1 MIEPLALFF
10 SVLQAA
16 TLSVGGLSSLPLLR
30 EMLVAPGYVTE
41 AQVVE
46 SIAIGRLSPGPS
58 GMYIV
63 SLGYF
68 ALGWSGAAIALA
80 ASIMPPLS
88 LLVLVAFVRRWLLT
102 PWAAGIIRGVALS
115 TSGLLLATGIQLLAP
130 GASLLAVPPWQVAL
144 AGAALALT
152 IQGRIHPG
160 LLIVAGAGAGIVL
173 EVL

>member
-1 MIEPLALFF
+1 MIEPLALFL

-16 TLSVGGLSSLPLLR
+16 TLSVGGLSSLPLVR
-30 EMLVAPGYVTE
+30 EMLVVPGYVTE
-41 AQVVE
+41 TQVVE

-68 ALGWSGAAIALA
+68 ALGWTGAAIALA
-80 ASIMPPLS
+80 ASILPPLS

-115 TSGLLLATGIQLLAP
+115 TSGLLLATGVQLLAP
-130 GASLLAVPPWQVAL
+130 GAALLAVPPWQVAL
-144 AGAALALT
+144 AVAALALT

-160 LLIVAGAGAGIVL
+160 LLIVAGAVAGIVL
-173 EVL
+173 DAL